1 VDQVM
6 AGSLYTVEEVLE
18 VVGARLLAGDSSM
31 APKTAI
37 KRLWTDSRTVRPG
50 DCFVGLR
57 GDRFDGH
64 AFVPETF
71 RKGAVAAL
79 VEDSYRVPAD
89 PLLRGPA
96 RRPAIILGVRDSLL
110 AFQQLATHHRNRFT
124 IPVVAVT
131 GSNGK
136 TTTKEMAAAVLA
148 ARWTTLKTEGNLN
161 NRIGVPLT
169 LLRLTARHKAAVIEM
184 GVDARGQTTRLC
196 EIVRPTVGIIT
207 NIGADHL
214 EFFGDL
220 EGSAQAKAEVL
231 DQMPD
236 DGVVVLNAD
245 DPYFDYLAARAAC
258 RVVSFGLSERADVR
272 ATDADHRGKLGTTFK
287 LHLPGRQRA
296 PMTALRVHGDHNV
309 SNALA
314 AAAVGYALG
323 LNGVLIAKGLASFRP
338 AQMRSQVVTVRGA
351 RVINDCY
358 NANPSSMKA
367 ALRLLAEMGR
377 GGRTIA
383 VVGDML
389 ELGAN
394 SDEFHR
400 EAGASAAE
408 LGIQRL
414 ITCGLLGQRIAAGA
428 RRAGMPQDR
437 VLAVNDAV
445 EAAAVLKNLLQP
457 GDTVLVKASRGM
469 KLERVLEALQGRVRM
484 AAGA

>member
-1 VDQVM
+1 M

-18 VVGARLLAGDSSM
+18 VVGARLLAGDPSM
-31 APKTAI
+31 APKAAI

-50 DCFVGLR
+50 DCFVALR

-110 AFQQLATHHRNRFT
+110 AFQQLATHHRNRFA

-136 TTTKEMAAAVLA
+136 TTTKDMVAAVLA

-161 NRIGVPLT
+161 NRIGVPQT

-220 EGSAQAKAEVL
+220 EGSAQAKAELL
-231 DQMPD
+231 DQMPA

-245 DPYFDYLAARAAC
+245 DPYFDYLAARATC

-272 ATDADHRGKLGTTFK
+272 ATDADHHGKLGATFK
-287 LHLPGRQRA
+287 LHLPGRHRA
-296 PMTALRVHGDHNV
+296 PVIALRVHGDHNV
-309 SNALA
+309 LNALA

-323 LNGVLIAKGLASFRP
+323 LSGVLVGKGLAAFRP
-338 AQMRSQVVTVRGA
+338 AQMRSQVVMVRGA

-394 SDEFHR
+394 ADELHR
-400 EAGASAAE
+400 EAGAVAAE

-428 RRAGMPQDR
+428 RRAGMSQDQ

-457 GDTVLVKASRGM
+457 DDTVLVKASRGM

>member
-1 VDQVM
+1 M

-18 VVGARLLAGDSSM
+18 VVGARLLVGDSSM
-31 APKTAI
+31 APKAAV

-50 DCFVGLR
+50 DCFVALR

-110 AFQQLATHHRNRFT
+110 AFQQLATHHRNRFA

-136 TTTKEMAAAVLA
+136 TTTKDMVTAVLA

-161 NRIGVPLT
+161 NRIGVPQT
-169 LLRLTARHKAAVIEM
+169 LFRLTARHKAAVIEM

-196 EIVRPTVGIIT
+196 EIVRPTLGIIT

-220 EGSAQAKAEVL
+220 EGSAQAKAELL
-231 DQMPD
+231 DQMPAE
-236 DGVVVLNAD
+236 GVVVLNAD
-245 DPYFDYLAARAAC
+245 DPYFDYLAARATC
-258 RVVSFGLSERADVR
+258 RVVSFGLSERAEVR
-272 ATDADHRGKLGTTFK
+272 ATDLDHHGKLGATFK
-287 LHLPGRQRA
+287 LHLPGRHRA
-296 PMTALRVHGDHNV
+296 SVVTLRVHGDHNV
-309 SNALA
+309 LNALA
-314 AAAVGYALG
+314 AAAAGYALG
-323 LNGVLIAKGLASFRP
+323 LSGVLIGKGLASFRP
-338 AQMRSQVVTVRGA
+338 AHMRSQIVTVRGA

-389 ELGAN
+389 ELGTNA
-394 SDEFHR
+394 DEFHR
-400 EAGASAAE
+400 EAGASATE

-414 ITCGLLGQRIAAGA
+414 ITCGPLGQRIAAGA
-428 RRAGMPQDR
+428 RRAGMPQDHVR
-437 VLAVNDAV
+437 AVSDAV